1 MPRVRHL
8 PPGRAG
14 RTWLQRRLAVAERGA
29 DLLDQKLRL
38 LHAERQRLSV
48 LAQRTGEA
56 WEAAAQ
62 AADEWLLR
70 GALLGGQRGIRL
82 ATAPG
87 TVDVEVAWTYLMGV
101 RYPSEVRCTPVL
113 SEPGTAPPDN
123 AALAAA
129 RDAHRRAVEAAARHA
144 AAAAAVRVLEV
155 EEVATRRR
163 LRAIEGRWMPRL
175 QQALAQIQ
183 LGLEEQEHAEGVQL
197 RWAAARQEGPV
208 ARVESREGP

>member
-1 MPRVRHL
+1 VRHL

-14 RTWLQRRLAVAERGA
+14 RIWLQRRLAVAERGA

-48 LAQRTGEA
+48 HAERTGEA
-56 WEAAAQ
+56 WRAAARE
-62 AADEWLLR
+62 ADDWLVR

-82 ATAPG
+82 AARSGPAE
-87 TVDVEVAWTYLMGV
+87 VEVTWTYLMGV
-101 RYPSEVRCTPVL
+101 RYPSQVRCTPGA
-113 SEPGTAPPDN
+113 SEPGAPPPDN
-123 AALAAA
+123 AALVAA
-129 RDAHRRAVEAAARHA
+129 RDAHLRALEAAVTHA

-163 LRAIEGRWMPRL
+163 LRAIEDRWMPRL

-197 RWAAARQEGPV
+197 RWAAARQTSPI
-208 ARVESREGP
+208 ARADLREEP